1 LFDKEIIYSL
11 ILHTG
16 KSLIKEIIMHRPLGI
31 TVSRHIMDLQRM
43 HPEATG
49 DLSGLLNALIVAAKT
64 ISAEVN
70 MAGLA
75 DVLGMSGKTNIQG
88 EEVQKL
94 DEFANNTIKRRMARC
109 GYICVMTSEEEE
121 GIISVEKG
129 YEGKYTLAF
138 DPLDGSSNIDVNVS
152 IGTIFSI
159 HRSISDSER
168 HPLGRRSTDAGENLQ
183 NGQGLPGSEKDILQI
198 GRDQVAAGYIIY
210 GSSTM
215 LVFTTGEGVH
225 GFTLDP
231 SVGEFYLS
239 HPDIKI
245 PAKSKYFSVNEGNYT
260 YWDENMRRYIDY
272 LKEQDNA
279 SGRPYS
285 SRYIGSL
292 VADFHRNLISG
303 GIFLYPRDNKDP
315 AKPSGKLRL
324 LYEAAPL
331 AYIIEQAGGR
341 AITGD
346 GRDIMEIEPEELHQ
360 RVPLI
365 IGCRYDIDEA
375 EDFLNGKR

>member
-1 LFDKEIIYSL
+1 MISGKIVFYSNSS
-11 ILHTG
+11 G
-16 KSLIKEIIMHRPLGI
+16 KPVTKGDIMHRPLGI

-49 DLSGLLNALIVAAKT
+49 DLSGLLNELIVAAKT

-75 DVLGMSGKTNIQG
+75 DILGMSGKTNIQG

-109 GYICVMTSEEEE
+109 GYICVMTSEEEDD
-121 GIISVEKG
+121 IIPVEKG
-129 YEGKYTLAF
+129 NEGKYTLAF

-159 HRSISDSER
+159 HRRKTDDGQ
-168 HPLGRRSTDAGENLQ
+168 PPFGRRSTDSGDEFQPAKREV
-183 NGQGLPGSEKDILQI
+183 GSERDLLQQ
-198 GRDQVAAGYIIY
+198 GRNQVAAGYIIY

-239 HPDIKI
+239 HPDIKM
-245 PAKSKYFSVNEGNYT
+245 PEKSKYFSVNEGNYS

-272 LKEQDNA
+272 LKEQDKE
-279 SGRPYS
+279 SSRPYS

-303 GIFLYPRDNKDP
+303 GIFLYPKDNKNP

-331 AYIIEQAGGR
+331 AFVVEQAGGR

-346 GRDIMEIEPEELHQ
+346 GREIMKIVPEELHQ

-365 IGCRYDIDEA
+365 IGCRHDIDEA
-375 EDFLNGKR
+375 EAFLSGNR

>member
-1 LFDKEIIYSL
+1 
-11 ILHTG
+11 
-16 KSLIKEIIMHRPLGI
+16 MNRPLGI
-31 TVSRHIMDLQRM
+31 TVSRHILDSQRL
-43 HPEATG
+43 HPDATG
-49 DLSGLLNALIVAAKT
+49 ALSSLLSELIVAAKT

-75 DVLGMSGKTNIQG
+75 DILGMSGKINIQG
-88 EEVQKL
+88 EDVQKL
-94 DEFANNTIKRRMARC
+94 DEFANNTIKRRMARS
-109 GYICVMTSEEEE
+109 GFLCVMTSEEEDD
-121 GIISVEKG
+121 IIPVAEG

-159 HRSISDSER
+159 HRRRTQAGPGTKNDLLQS
-168 HPLGRRSTDAGENLQ
+168 GRE
-183 NGQGLPGSEKDILQI
+183 
-198 GRDQVAAGYIIY
+198 QVVAGYIVY

-215 LVFTTGEGVH
+215 LVFTTGDGVY

-239 HPDIKI
+239 HPNIRV
-245 PAKSKYFSVNEGNYT
+245 PARSRYYSINEGNSCR
-260 YWDENMRRYIDY
+260 WHENVRRYIDC
-272 LKEQDNA
+272 LKEEDKE

-285 SRYIGSL
+285 TRYIGSL
-292 VADFHRNLISG
+292 VADFHRNLIAG
-303 GIFLYPRDNKDP
+303 GIFLYPGDRKNPD
-315 AKPSGKLRL
+315 GKLRL

-331 AYIIEQAGGR
+331 AFIMEQAGGR

-346 GRDIMEIEPEELHQ
+346 GRDILDIDPVSLHQ

-365 IGCRYDIDEA
+365 IGSKHDVDLA
-375 EDFLNGKR
+375 EEFLAGRR

>member
-1 LFDKEIIYSL
+1 
-11 ILHTG
+11 
-16 KSLIKEIIMHRPLGI
+16 MNRPLGM

-49 DLSGLLNALIVAAKT
+49 DLSGLLNELIVAAKT

-94 DEFANNTIKRRMARC
+94 DEFANNTIIRRMARS
-109 GYICVMTSEEEE
+109 GYLCVMTSEEEE
-121 GIISVEKG
+121 GIVPVPPG

-159 HRSISDSER
+159 HLRKSDQGN
-168 HPLGRRSTDAGENLQ
+168 PPFGRRSADTVEDWHPAEGK
-183 NGQGLPGSEKDILQI
+183 PGTAKDILQK
-198 GRDQVAAGYIIY
+198 GALQVSAGYIIY

-239 HPDIKI
+239 HPEIRI
-245 PAKSKYFSVNEGNYT
+245 PERSKYFSVNEGNFG
-260 YWDENMRRYIDY
+260 YWDDNMRRYINY
-272 LKEQDNA
+272 LKEQDEEN
-279 SGRPYS
+279 GRPYS

-292 VADFHRNLISG
+292 VADFHRNLITG
-303 GIFLYPRDNKDP
+303 GIFLYPKDNKDP
-315 AKPSGKLRL
+315 DKPSGKLRL

-331 AYIIEQAGGR
+331 AYIVEQAGGR

-346 GRDIMEIEPEELHQ
+346 GREIMEIEPEELHQ

-365 IGCRYDIDEA
+365 IGSRYDIDEA
-375 EDFLNGKR
+375 EAFLDGRK